1 VIHFFLIRNLNYK
14 SVYDNKKY
22 LRIKTNNY
30 IGND

>member
-1 VIHFFLIRNLNYK
+1 
-14 SVYDNKKY
+14 